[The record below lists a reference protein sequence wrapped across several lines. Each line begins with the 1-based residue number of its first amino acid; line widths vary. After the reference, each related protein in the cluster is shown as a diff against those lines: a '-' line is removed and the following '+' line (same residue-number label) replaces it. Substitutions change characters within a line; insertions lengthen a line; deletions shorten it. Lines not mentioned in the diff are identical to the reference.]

1 MVCESL
7 EQALGLR
14 PEMHGRVG
22 RGLALTSFGVA
33 GTQLYFPWRPC
44 RPCEVMLPCYR
55 RVWFHPMWG

>member
-22 RGLALTSFGVA
+22 RGLALTSFGVT
-33 GTQLYFPWRPC
+33 GTQLYFSLAS
-44 RPCEVMLPCYR
+44 LPTL
-55 RVWFHPMWG
+55 